1 MITSSYFIDTVLD
14 DVRIMKHLHSQI
26 LPGTEE
32 YRPTPA
38 QRSTLELLR
47 YLGAMGIGATR
58 SIAAGSGKLFME
70 ETEKTK
76 DMALADFPRVMD
88 EQALRMREA
97 FAAIPESAFA
107 EEVDLWGTSRMQT
120 RSDAFV
126 QLLLKGF
133 AAYKMQLFLYIK
145 ASGNAKIGTSDLWQ
159 GVSAA

>member
-1 MITSSYFIDTVLD
+1 
-14 DVRIMKHLHSQI
+14 
-26 LPGTEE
+26 
-32 YRPTPA
+32 
-38 QRSTLELLR
+38 
-47 YLGAMGIGATR
+47 
-58 SIAAGSGKLFME
+58 
-70 ETEKTK
+70 
-76 DMALADFPRVMD
+76 MD